1 MRWQGILSALILES
15 LVILAWDAV
24 TTYTDGTPLASPPR
38 YAVWVRTPG
47 KLATCEAVVGEP
59 RVEID
64 LPALAWVSVTAC
76 EGGGESEPSAEL
88 RYERAGVGTVFM
100 FR

>member
-1 MRWQGILSALILES
+1 MRLRGILSALAIEA

-47 KLATCEAVVGEP
+47 SPATCEAVVGEA
-59 RVEID
+59 RAEIE
-64 LPALAWVSVTAC
+64 LPALAWVSVTAR

-88 RYERAGVGTVFM
+88 RYERAGVGSVFK
-100 FR
+100 FK